1 MSKFERARSARAAVA
16 AMVTE
21 DEAPKK
27 IEAPVESAP
36 GNAPVPDMA
45 VAQAVPQSANA
56 VETERLTI
64 YLPIDLVDRV
74 ERRIAEVRRRHK
86 VSVSGYIEAALYE
99 FMSAGDNDIAHLK
112 KHRVKARR
120 SAV

>member
-21 DEAPKK
+21 EAPATDAAASD
-27 IEAPVESAP
+27 IGAHPTA
-36 GNAPVPDMA
+36 VPDERP
-45 VAQAVPQSANA
+45 AQVRQPLAPSID
-56 VETERLTI
+56 TERLTI
-64 YLPIDLVDRV
+64 YLPTDLVDRI
-74 ERRIAEVRRRHK
+74 ERRIAEIRRRHK

-99 FMSAGDNDIAHLK
+99 FMSAGDSDIAHLK

-120 SAV
+120 SRI

>member
-21 DEAPKK
+21 EAPPTD
-27 IEAPVESAP
+27 ATPSDAGVRPTA
-36 GNAPVPDMA
+36 VPDERP
-45 VAQAVPQSANA
+45 AQVRQPPAISID
-56 VETERLTI
+56 TERLTI
-64 YLPIDLVDRV
+64 YLPTDLVDRI
-74 ERRIAEVRRRHK
+74 ERRIAEIRRRHK

-99 FMSAGDNDIAHLK
+99 FMSAGDSDIAHLK

-120 SAV
+120 SRI

>member
-21 DEAPKK
+21 ENVPTEIAMQAGGGSNKTPSSDIPVAEA
-27 IEAPVESAP
+27 IR
-36 GNAPVPDMA
+36 
-45 VAQAVPQSANA
+45 QAGRAL
-56 VETERLTI
+56 ETERLTI

-99 FMSAGDNDIAHLK
+99 FMSAGDSDVAHLK

>member
-21 DEAPKK
+21 ESVPTEIATQAEGGSSKTPSSDIPVAEA
-27 IEAPVESAP
+27 VR
-36 GNAPVPDMA
+36 
-45 VAQAVPQSANA
+45 QAGGAL
-56 VETERLTI
+56 ETERLTI

-99 FMSAGDNDIAHLK
+99 FMSGDSDVAHLK

>member
-21 DEAPKK
+21 EAPPTD
-27 IEAPVESAP
+27 ATPSDAGVRPTA
-36 GNAPVPDMA
+36 VPDERP
-45 VAQAVPQSANA
+45 AQVRQPPAIGID
-56 VETERLTI
+56 TERITI
-64 YLPIDLVDRV
+64 YLPTDLVDRI
-74 ERRIAEVRRRHK
+74 ERRIAEIRRRHK

-99 FMSAGDNDIAHLK
+99 FMSADDSDIAHLK

-120 SAV
+120 SRI

>member
-21 DEAPKK
+21 EAPPTDA
-27 IEAPVESAP
+27 APSDASVRPTA
-36 GNAPVPDMA
+36 VPDERP
-45 VAQAVPQSANA
+45 AQVRQPPAID
-56 VETERLTI
+56 TERLTI
-64 YLPIDLVDRV
+64 YLPTDLVDRI
-74 ERRIAEVRRRHK
+74 ERRIAEIRRRHK

-99 FMSAGDNDIAHLK
+99 FMSAGDSDIAHLK

-120 SAV
+120 SRV